1 MSHFEQKIRKG
12 LNAQIDA
19 RPPLARI
26 VARQRQNFGLKV
38 IALTASIL
46 LYFYVQAERNPN
58 LQRLFIATV
67 VAQDPPPGMEVEP
80 EKPNVMVSISGPTD
94 VIERLTDRDIH
105 AVANVSAAPGEST
118 KAQIFRAKF
127 EVSGLDKLTAAKLTF
142 DPPEPTVKIQI
153 FATITRQL
161 PVRAMFSR
169 EAPAGYEYGIP
180 DVSPPSLKVT
190 GRSDRV
196 NRVEELIVSGAPV
209 EAGAHIEGNF
219 SVVAHDRE
227 ENPVPGVKIDPPMV
241 RLSVPLVEKP
251 PSRIVTVSV
260 ITSGLPLPP
269 FSLVKIIA
277 TPAQVRITGRQNAL
291 AGASTIET
299 EILPVSDLTKTLETT
314 AHLILPGNVRI
325 TDMNNRP
332 IDTVRVRIEIEKA
345 STPIPPKPEPKPV
358 TAPVTKKIEGK

>member
-1 MSHFEQKIRKG
+1 MSHFEQKIRRE

-26 VARQRQNFGLKV
+26 VARQRQNFGLKI

-46 LYFYVQAERNPN
+46 LYFYVQAERNPIA
-58 LQRLFIATV
+58 QRHFTAAV
-67 VAQDPPPGMEVEP
+67 VATDAPPGMEVEP
-80 EKPNVMVSISGPTD
+80 VNPSLMVTISGPTD
-94 VIERLTDRDIH
+94 VIERLNDKDIH
-105 AVANVSAAPGEST
+105 AVANVSGAAQDST
-118 KAQIFRAKF
+118 KAQSFHAKF
-127 EVSGLDKLTAAKLTF
+127 EISGLDKQTTAKLTF
-142 DPPEPTVKIQI
+142 DPSEPTVKIQL
-153 FATITRQL
+153 FATLTRQMK
-161 PVRAMFSR
+161 VRATYSHD
-169 EAPAGYEYGIP
+169 APAGYDYGLP
-180 DVSPPSLKVT
+180 DISPPLVNVT

-196 NRVEELIVSGAPV
+196 NRVDELIVSGKPQ
-209 EAGAHIEGNF
+209 EAGAHIEDNF
-219 SVVAHDRE
+219 AVVAHDRE
-227 ENPVPGVKIDPPMV
+227 GNSVSGVKIDPPMV
-241 RLSVPLVEKP
+241 RLSVPLAERP

-269 FSLVKIIA
+269 YSLAKITA

-299 EILPVSDLTKTLETT
+299 EILPVGDLTQTQETT

-345 STPIPPKPEPKPV
+345 SAPIPPKPAPKP
-358 TAPVTKKIEGK
+358 APLVGTKKEGQ